1 MSDDEVKEGGK
12 VEMKVK
18 MREMEEEMRRWYLKR
33 VCLEEKK
40 KGTC

>member
-18 MREMEEEMRRWYLKR
+18 RSEMADAMRRWYLKR